1 MMRSPLKTLATY
13 LAGEFENKAQAAA
26 DPSWFVHL
34 RLWQRPI
41 LKLSSSDVFTLFLE
55 QASPVSGKPP
65 YRQRVLQLTEQS
77 GQLQGQYFA
86 LKDPLQCRGAGTKPE
101 QLQDITRDDLISLP
115 NSIAFIQYQP
125 VQYQSVGSA
134 DYRFQA
140 ALPAG
145 KYCSFEYGGE
155 KKYVY
160 LGFDVEK
167 KGNVVELKTY
177 DKGINPDTGQ
187 GLWGALMGPFILVK
201 QDAYRWEAD

>member
-1 MMRSPLKTLATY
+1 MMRSPIRTLATY
-13 LAGEFENKAQAAA
+13 LAGEFENKDQAAA
-26 DPSWFVHL
+26 NSAWFVHL

-55 QASPVSGKPP
+55 QASPISGKPP

-86 LKDPLQCRGAGTKPE
+86 LKDPLQFRGAGTDPE
-101 QLQDITRDDLISLP
+101 RLKDITQGDLISLP
-115 NSIAFIQYQP
+115 NSIAFIQYQSTGP
-125 VQYQSVGSA
+125 A
-134 DYRFQA
+134 DYQFQA

-145 KYCSFEYGGE
+145 EYCSFEYGGE
-155 KKYVY
+155 RKYVY

-167 KGNVVELKTY
+167 KGSAVELKTY

-201 QDAYRWEAD
+201 QDAYSWEAD